1 MGRDGQQH
9 GHRFVASIL
18 PTNSLLPMGTFARR
32 RRPSRRVRVF
42 AGPTAVYRH
51 DMSAKTWVAAIVW
64 MVAGT
69 IAAYLIVTLV
79 FVG

>member
-9 GHRFVASIL
+9 GYRFLASIL
-18 PTNSLLPMGTFARR
+18 PNNSLLPMGTCARR
-32 RRPSRRVRVF
+32 LRSSRRVRVL
-42 AGPTAVYRH
+42 AAPTEVYRH
-51 DMSAKTWVAAIVW
+51 DMSAKTWVAAILW

-69 IAAYLIVTLV
+69 IAAYLIVALV